1 LTGGFAETY
10 HIIVVLANGF
20 IISSMLWGAAIA
32 YIIDHKLHTAAF
44 YFFAAAILSLFGI
57 IHSPLDNGGLFLPW
71 QINSPV
77 PTTLFA
83 GYLAAGLMLNYVGFH
98 NKRFGG

>member
-1 LTGGFAETY
+1 
-10 HIIVVLANGF
+10 VLANGF
-20 IISSMLWGAAIA
+20 IISSLIWGAAIA

-57 IHSPLDNGGLFLPW
+57 IHSPLENGGLFLPW
-71 QINSPV
+71 QINSSVPV
-77 PTTLFA
+77 NLFA
-83 GYLAAGLMLNYVGFH
+83 GYLVAGLMLNYVAFH